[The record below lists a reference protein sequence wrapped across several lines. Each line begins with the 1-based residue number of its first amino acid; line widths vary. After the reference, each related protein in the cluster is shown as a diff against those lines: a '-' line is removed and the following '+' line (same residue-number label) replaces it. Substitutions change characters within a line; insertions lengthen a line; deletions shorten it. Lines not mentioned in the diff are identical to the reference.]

1 MRTLVSIALLVAL
14 ATPAPAAEWQY
25 EDLGIPI
32 AYIDNGTAQFQF
44 ACRGGDLTMAFWV
57 YAPHSEVAGARS
69 MNLAIIPDP
78 AKSAGKN
85 STAGAS
91 FAQDMPLIHS
101 DGTSMVIRGPVARQ
115 WSSIARKA
123 QHTLRV
129 AYIRKHGAIEVFDSN
144 DFGATGSATA
154 IKQVLD
160 RCG

>member
-1 MRTLVSIALLVAL
+1 MRALFPIALLFTL
-14 ATPAPAAEWQY
+14 ATPAAGADWQY
-25 EDLGIPI
+25 EDRGIPI
-32 AYIDNGTAQFQF
+32 AYVDNGAAQFQF
-44 ACRGGDLTMAFWV
+44 ACRGGDLAMAFWV
-57 YAPHSEVAGARS
+57 RAPHTTVAEAKS

-101 DGTSMVIRGPVARQ
+101 DGTSMVIRGPVAKQ
-115 WSSIARKA
+115 WATIARTAK
-123 QHTLRV
+123 HTIRV

-144 DFGATGSATA
+144 DFGATGSASA